1 MFCLLTYFTLNGCS
15 IVQKIGRAQ
24 ADFFREVGEAYEYG
38 CRTRAVHDVIT
49 STSSLLRQS

>member
-24 ADFFREVGEAYEYG
+24 ADFFREVGEAYEYW